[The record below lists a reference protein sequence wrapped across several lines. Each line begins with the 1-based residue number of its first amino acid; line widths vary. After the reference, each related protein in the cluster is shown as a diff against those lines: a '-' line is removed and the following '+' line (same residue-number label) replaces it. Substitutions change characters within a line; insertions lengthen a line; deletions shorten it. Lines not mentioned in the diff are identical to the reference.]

1 MRSAPIIFFGL
12 LTLFSCERQSNK
24 TAETTIASD
33 IFGSERSMIRTIS
46 FNDASGKIGVEIN
59 GDRAFLRKDTPEHQR
74 TEIPYADGL
83 KLLEGFYAIPGV
95 EAYRG
100 KESDNRQIS
109 IHYLV
114 DIYDEMPER
123 YSDEWVDYV
132 IPKDGISTNPE
143 LVAWFEN
150 MRTTK
155 KQAEAEQAGTGQ
167 PATRS
172 ESKSEGSDKP
182 QPEAEGRSR

>member
-1 MRSAPIIFFGL
+1 MRSAPIIFLGL

-33 IFGSERSMIRTIS
+33 IFESERSMIRTIS

-74 TEIPYADGL
+74 TEIHYADGL

-95 EAYRG
+95 GAYRG
-100 KESDNRQIS
+100 KKSDNRQTS

-123 YSDEWVDYV
+123 YSEEWVDYV
-132 IPKDGISTNPE
+132 IPKNGISTNLE
-143 LVAWFEN
+143 LVTWFEN
-150 MRTTK
+150 MRATK
-155 KQAEAEQAGTGQ
+155 KQAEAEQDA
-167 PATRS
+167 PSNR
-172 ESKSEGSDKP
+172 
-182 QPEAEGRSR
+182 